1 MMKDAAPTRV
11 LLAHGSGGRLT
22 QELVQQA
29 FLPHL
34 QNPYL
39 EVLSD
44 SAVLPELPP
53 GRPALTT
60 DGFVVDPLVFPGGD
74 LGYLSVVGT
83 VNDLAMVG
91 ARPLWLTWALILE
104 EGAGGDLI
112 ATCVEGA
119 ARAADEAQIQIVAGD
134 TKVVPRGKGDGVYAV
149 TAGLGVVPPDR
160 DVGDHRVSAGDAII
174 VSGPIGD
181 HGATIMA
188 CHHGLGSDDLRSGC
202 APEASLVEAVF
213 AAGVEIHA
221 LHDPTRGG
229 LLTVS
234 HEVAVRTGLRLTLD
248 EEAIPVRP
256 QVRAVSE
263 VLGLEIL
270 SLACE
275 GRVVAW
281 VAGAHA
287 HAAVAAFRA
296 HPSGREAVIIGR
308 VQERESGQ
316 VPVVLET
323 LAGGERPLDL
333 MSGTDL
339 PRIC

>member
-1 MMKDAAPTRV
+1 MKRRVPDRV

-22 QELVQQA
+22 QELVQRA
-29 FLPHL
+29 FLPSL
-34 QNPYL
+34 DNPI
-39 EVLSD
+39 LSTLTD

-53 GRPALTT
+53 GRPAFTT
-60 DGFVVDPLVFPGGD
+60 DAFVVDPPVFPGGD

-104 EGAGGDLI
+104 EGADGALI
-112 ATCVEGA
+112 ETCVQGT
-119 ARAADEAQIQIVAGD
+119 ARAAQEAGVQVVAGD
-134 TKVVPRGKGDGVYAV
+134 TKVVPRGKGDRIYAV
-149 TAGLGVVPPDR
+149 TAGLGVVPPGRQVADDQIR
-160 DVGDHRVSAGDAII
+160 PGDAIL

-188 CHHGLGSDDLRSGC
+188 CRHELGSDLLVSDC
-202 APEASLVEAVF
+202 APEAALVEAVF
-213 AAGVEIHA
+213 AAGIEVHA

-234 HEVAVRTGLRLTLD
+234 HEVAERTGLRLTL
-248 EEAIPVRP
+248 EEAAIPVRP
-256 QVRAVSE
+256 QVRAVCE
-263 VLGLEIL
+263 VLGLEVL

-281 VAGAHA
+281 VAEGDADRA
-287 HAAVAAFRA
+287 LAAFQA
-296 HPSGREAVIIGR
+296 HPSGRDAAVIGR
-308 VQERESGQ
+308 IEERQPGQ

-323 LAGGERPLDL
+323 VVGGQRPLDL